1 MKKTIQTTLY
11 SIVIAV
17 SGFSNLN
24 AQAPTNW
31 TNTAPSSCACYY
43 GGRYNAEDHQANDIL
58 FLSDGSAICSG
69 VAYTNPYM
77 WDDWAYHYG
86 IIQKYDLNGNV
97 IKTYYGPGSPN
108 LYGGKEYGKIL
119 KIVSN
124 KNDAVY
130 AIAWQKAMSPN
141 YNFRDTFSLLKL
153 NQNLKLL
160 WSIELPKYS
169 QYKLEID
176 DNGNPL
182 IAFAKQGKVVVIKY
196 SGNNGSVIWTG
207 QITATKTD
215 LIGELNDLKIDKF
228 NNAYICGSAYSSI
241 LGHRYLTAKVNSNG
255 TMAWKKFYDGQNALT
270 DDVAKA
276 LVIDNN
282 QNVIVTG
289 VSFYN
294 GTNTDFLT
302 LKYDANGNIIWY
314 KRKDL
319 ENRKNGGQF
328 IEIDALNNFYVAGFD
343 GDTGAVL
350 FKYNEN
356 GNLLWQDKFS
366 NFTVNAISVAAQGDC
381 FMAGHKLFHGS
392 TIESA
397 DKAHLKKILTNGDVD
412 WIYTDNKD
420 LSVPIIWYPE
430 YEEVRYGTNFLVV
443 DFNEINHKLVAAGH
457 KLFDY
462 YNSGSHQTY
471 ADWYTVAFS
480 STARKGNLSADYNTD
495 FNLYPNPVSNQLTL
509 QLKDEITE
517 SQLAIIDLQGREVLT
532 RNLFSNNETI
542 DVTLLKPG
550 IYFVRIT
557 YDDQVLNKK
566 FVKE

>member
-1 MKKTIQTTLY
+1 MA
-11 SIVIAV
+11 S
-17 SGFSNLN
+17 FSNLN
-24 AQAPTNW
+24 AQAPYDW
-31 TNTAPSSCACYY
+31 TNTQPHSCACFY
-43 GGRYNAEDHQANDIL
+43 GGRYNAEYHQANDML

-69 VAYTNPYM
+69 VAYTNPYT
-77 WDDWAYHYG
+77 WDDWAYYYG
-86 IIQKYDLNGNV
+86 VIQKYDMNGNV
-97 IKTYYGPGSPN
+97 INSYYGPGSAN
-108 LYGGKEYGKIL
+108 RYGGIEYGRIL

-130 AIAWQKAMSPN
+130 ALGWHKALIP
-141 YNFRDTFSLLKL
+141 YVPYFGYRDTFSLLKL

-160 WSIELPKYS
+160 WSIMLPKYS
-169 QYKLEID
+169 QYKLAID
-176 DNGNPL
+176 ANGNPL
-182 IAFAKQGKVVVIKY
+182 IAYSKQGKVVLVKY

-207 QITATKTD
+207 QVTAPQTD

-228 NNAYICGSAYSSI
+228 NNAYICGSIYSSI
-241 LGHRYLTAKVNSNG
+241 LGNRYLTAKVNANG

-276 LVIDNN
+276 LIVDNN

-314 KRKDL
+314 KRKDI
-319 ENRKNGGQF
+319 ETRNNGGLY
-328 IEIDALNNFYVAGFD
+328 IEVDALNNFYVAGFD
-343 GDTGAVL
+343 GDTSAAL
-350 FKYNEN
+350 FKYNQN
-356 GNLLWQDKFS
+356 GNLLWQNKFS
-366 NFTVNAISVAAQGDC
+366 NFTVNAISVTAQGDC

-397 DKAHLKKILTNGDVD
+397 NKAHLKKILANGDVD
-412 WIYTDNKD
+412 WIYTDNKN

-430 YEEVRYGTNFLVV
+430 YEEVAYGTNFLVV
-443 DFNEINHKLVAAGH
+443 DFNSSNNKLVAAGH

-462 YNSGSHQTY
+462 YYSGSHQTY
-471 ADWYTVAFS
+471 AEWYTVAFS
-480 STARKGNLSADYNTD
+480 PTARTGNLGANYNID
-495 FNLYPNPVSNQLTL
+495 FNLYPNPVSNQLTI
-509 QLKDEITE
+509 QLKDEITQAE
-517 SQLAIIDLQGREVLT
+517 LAIIDLQGREVLSG
-532 RNLFSNNETI
+532 NLFSNNETL
-542 DVTLLKPG
+542 DVSLLKPG

-557 YDDQVLNKK
+557 YDDQILTKK